1 MLAEIDINPNVII
14 VFVAMIIAGLKA
26 LIEKR
31 NQQNQPPQAEEE
43 EGYEELYEAYEA
55 ELAAQRQQL
64 QIPAAAPS
72 PLPTPVQVPAAAPP
86 PLPTPTTVQ
95 APAAAPPPL
104 PTPTPAQVPVPAPQP
119 RKVELPTLS
128 AAEEAALD
136 RFNSRPNGPRR
147 KINSL
152 STKTRLK
159 AHLSSPTAAREALLL
174 AEIFGPPKALK

>member
-31 NQQNQPPQAEEE
+31 SQQNQPPQAEDEG
-43 EGYEELYEAYEA
+43 GYEELYEAYEA

-64 QIPAAAPS
+64 EIPA
-72 PLPTPVQVPAAAPP
+72 TNPP
-86 PLPTPTTVQ
+86 PLPTPTGVQ
-95 APAAAPPPL
+95 IPAPPPL
-104 PTPTPAQVPVPAPQP
+104 LTNTGVQVPASASQP

-136 RFNSRPNGPRR
+136 RFNSRSNAPRR
-147 KINSL
+147 KVNSL
-152 STKTRLK
+152 STKARLK

>member
-64 QIPAAAPS
+64 QIPA
-72 PLPTPVQVPAAAPP
+72 T
-86 PLPTPTTVQ
+86 
-95 APAAAPPPL
+95 APPPL
-104 PTPTPAQVPVPAPQP
+104 PTPTPAQVPAPAPQP
-119 RKVELPTLS
+119 RKVELATLS

>member
-1 MLAEIDINPNVII
+1 MMLAEIDINPNVII

-31 NQQNQPPQAEEE
+31 NQQNQPPHAEDE

-64 QIPAAAPS
+64 QIPA
-72 PLPTPVQVPAAAPP
+72 TAPP
-86 PLPTPTTVQ
+86 PLPTPVQ
-95 APAAAPPPL
+95 TPAPAPPQL
-104 PTPTPAQVPVPAPQP
+104 PTPTAVQVPAPAPRP
-119 RKVELPTLS
+119 RKMELPTLS

-136 RFNSRPNGPRR
+136 RFNSRSNGPRR

-174 AEIFGPPKALK
+174 SEIFGPPKALK

>member
-14 VFVAMIIAGLKA
+14 VFVAMIIAGVKA

-31 NQQNQPPQAEEE
+31 NQQNQPPQAEDE

-64 QIPAAAPS
+64 QIPA
-72 PLPTPVQVPAAAPP
+72 T
-86 PLPTPTTVQ
+86 
-95 APAAAPPPL
+95 APPPL
-104 PTPTPAQVPVPAPQP
+104 PTPTPVQVPAPAPQP

>member
-86 PLPTPTTVQ
+86 PLPTP
-95 APAAAPPPL
+95 
-104 PTPTPAQVPVPAPQP
+104 AQVPVPAPQP

>member
-31 NQQNQPPQAEEE
+31 NQQKQPPQAEDEG
-43 EGYEELYEAYEA
+43 GYEELYDAYEA
-55 ELAAQRQQL
+55 ELAAQRQQS
-64 QIPAAAPS
+64 QIPA
-72 PLPTPVQVPAAAPP
+72 TAPP
-86 PLPTPTTVQ
+86 PLPTPIPV
-95 APAAAPPPL
+95 
-104 PTPTPAQVPVPAPQP
+104 QVPARAPQP
-119 RKVELPTLS
+119 RKVKLPTLS

-136 RFNSRPNGPRR
+136 RFNSRPNESRR

>member
-31 NQQNQPPQAEEE
+31 NQQNQPPQAEDE

-64 QIPAAAPS
+64 QIPA
-72 PLPTPVQVPAAAPP
+72 TAPP
-86 PLPTPTTVQ
+86 PLPTPVQ
-95 APAAAPPPL
+95 APAAAQPTL
-104 PTPTPAQVPVPAPQP
+104 PTPSLAQVPAPAPQP
-119 RKVELPTLS
+119 RRVKLPTLS

-136 RFNSRPNGPRR
+136 RFNSRSNGPRR
-147 KINSL
+147 KTSSL
-152 STKTRLK
+152 SSKTRLRD
-159 AHLSSPTAAREALLL
+159 HLSSPTAAREALLL

>member
-64 QIPAAAPS
+64 QIPAAAP
-72 PLPTPVQVPAAAPP
+72 
-86 PLPTPTTVQ
+86 
-95 APAAAPPPL
+95 PPL
-104 PTPTPAQVPVPAPQP
+104 PTPTPAQVPAPAPQP
-119 RKVELPTLS
+119 RKVELATLS

>member
-43 EGYEELYEAYEA
+43 DGYEELYEAYEA

-64 QIPAAAPS
+64 QIPATAP
-72 PLPTPVQVPAAAPP
+72 PALPTPIPVQVPA
-86 PLPTPTTVQ
+86 
-95 APAAAPPPL
+95 
-104 PTPTPAQVPVPAPQP
+104 PAPRP

>member
-1 MLAEIDINPNVII
+1 MLAETDINPNVII
-14 VFVAMIIAGLKA
+14 VFVAMIVAGLKA

-31 NQQNQPPQAEEE
+31 NQQNQPPQADDEED
-43 EGYEELYEAYEA
+43 YEELYEAYEA

-64 QIPAAAPS
+64 QIPA
-72 PLPTPVQVPAAAPP
+72 TAPP
-86 PLPTPTTVQ
+86 PLPTPTAV
-95 APAAAPPPL
+95 
-104 PTPTPAQVPVPAPQP
+104 QVPGPAPQP

-128 AAEEAALD
+128 AAEEAALN
-136 RFNSRPNGPRR
+136 RFNSRPSGPRR

>member
-55 ELAAQRQQL
+55 ELAEQRQQL
-64 QIPAAAPS
+64 QI
-72 PLPTPVQVPAAAPP
+72 PAAAPP

>member
-26 LIEKR
+26 LVEKR
-31 NQQNQPPQAEEE
+31 NQQNQPPQAEDE
-43 EGYEELYEAYEA
+43 EGYEELYDAYEA

-64 QIPAAAPS
+64 QIPETAP
-72 PLPTPVQVPAAAPP
+72 PPPPTPIPVQVPAR
-86 PLPTPTTVQ
+86 
-95 APAAAPPPL
+95 
-104 PTPTPAQVPVPAPQP
+104 APQP
-119 RKVELPTLS
+119 RKVKLPTLS

-136 RFNSRPNGPRR
+136 RFNSRSNGPRR
-147 KINSL
+147 KTSSL
-152 STKTRLK
+152 SSKTRLR

>member
-1 MLAEIDINPNVII
+1 MFAEIDINPNVII

-31 NQQNQPPQAEEE
+31 NQQNQPPQAEDE
-43 EGYEELYEAYEA
+43 EGYEELYDAYEA

-64 QIPAAAPS
+64 QIPAAAPP
-72 PLPTPVQVPAAAPP
+72 PLPAPTPVQVPAR
-86 PLPTPTTVQ
+86 
-95 APAAAPPPL
+95 
-104 PTPTPAQVPVPAPQP
+104 APQP
-119 RKVELPTLS
+119 RKVKLPTLS

-136 RFNSRPNGPRR
+136 RFNSRSNGPRR
-147 KINSL
+147 KTSSL
-152 STKTRLK
+152 SSKTRLR

>member
-1 MLAEIDINPNVII
+1 MFAEIDINPNVII

-64 QIPAAAPS
+64 QIPAAAP
-72 PLPTPVQVPAAAPP
+72 P

-104 PTPTPAQVPVPAPQP
+104 PASTPVQVPARAPQP

-128 AAEEAALD
+128 PAEEAALD
-136 RFNSRPNGPRR
+136 RYNSRPNGPRR
-147 KINSL
+147 KLNSS
-152 STKTRLK
+152 STKARLK
-159 AHLSSPTAAREALLL
+159 THLSSPTAAREALLL
-174 AEIFGPPKALK
+174 AEIFGPPKAFK

>member
-31 NQQNQPPQAEEE
+31 NQQKQPPQAEDEG
-43 EGYEELYEAYEA
+43 GYEELYDAYEA

-64 QIPAAAPS
+64 QIPA
-72 PLPTPVQVPAAAPP
+72 TAPP
-86 PLPTPTTVQ
+86 PLPTPIPV
-95 APAAAPPPL
+95 
-104 PTPTPAQVPVPAPQP
+104 QVPARAPQP

-136 RFNSRPNGPRR
+136 RFNSRPNGSRR

-152 STKTRLK
+152 STKARLK

>member
-64 QIPAAAPS
+64 QIPAAAP
-72 PLPTPVQVPAAAPP
+72 
-86 PLPTPTTVQ
+86 
-95 APAAAPPPL
+95 PPL
-104 PTPTPAQVPVPAPQP
+104 PTPTPAQVPAPAPQP
-119 RKVELPTLS
+119 RKVELATLS

-136 RFNSRPNGPRR
+136 RFNSRPNGQRR

-174 AEIFGPPKALK
+174 AEVFGPPKALK

>member
-31 NQQNQPPQAEEE
+31 NQQNQPPQAEDE
-43 EGYEELYEAYEA
+43 EGYEELYDAYEA

-64 QIPAAAPS
+64 QIPATAP
-72 PLPTPVQVPAAAPP
+72 PALPTPTPVQAPATAPP
-86 PLPTPTTVQ
+86 PLPTPS
-95 APAAAPPPL
+95 L
-104 PTPTPAQVPVPAPQP
+104 AQVPARAPQP
-119 RKVELPTLS
+119 QKVRLPTLS

-136 RFNSRPNGPRR
+136 RFNSRSNGPRR
-147 KINSL
+147 KTSSL
-152 STKTRLK
+152 SSKTRLR

>member
-31 NQQNQPPQAEEE
+31 NQQNQPPQAEDED
-43 EGYEELYEAYEA
+43 GYEELYDAYEA

-64 QIPAAAPS
+64 QIPG
-72 PLPTPVQVPAAAPP
+72 TTPP
-86 PLPTPTTVQ
+86 PLPTQ
-95 APAAAPPPL
+95 APVAAQEPRA
-104 PTPTPAQVPVPAPQP
+104 TPTLAQVPARAPQP
-119 RKVELPTLS
+119 RKLKLPTLS
-128 AAEEAALD
+128 AAEEAALE
-136 RFNSRPNGPRR
+136 RFNSRSNGPRR
-147 KINSL
+147 KTSSL
-152 STKTRLK
+152 SSKTRLR

>member
-26 LIEKR
+26 LVEKR
-31 NQQNQPPQAEEE
+31 NQQNQPPQAEDE
-43 EGYEELYEAYEA
+43 EGYEELYDAYEA

-64 QIPAAAPS
+64 QIPAAAPP
-72 PLPTPVQVPAAAPP
+72 PLPAPTPVQVPAR
-86 PLPTPTTVQ
+86 
-95 APAAAPPPL
+95 
-104 PTPTPAQVPVPAPQP
+104 APQP

-128 AAEEAALD
+128 PAEEAALD

-147 KINSL
+147 KLNSS
-152 STKTRLK
+152 STKARLK
-159 AHLSSPTAAREALLL
+159 THLSSPTAAREALLL

>member
-31 NQQNQPPQAEEE
+31 NQQNQPPQAEDE
-43 EGYEELYEAYEA
+43 EGYEELYDAYEA
-55 ELAAQRQQL
+55 ELATQRQQL
-64 QIPAAAPS
+64 QIPA
-72 PLPTPVQVPAAAPP
+72 TAPP
-86 PLPTPTTVQ
+86 PLPTPS
-95 APAAAPPPL
+95 L
-104 PTPTPAQVPVPAPQP
+104 AQVPSRAPQP
-119 RKVELPTLS
+119 QKVKLPTLS

-136 RFNSRPNGPRR
+136 RFNSRSNGPRL
-147 KINSL
+147 KASSL
-152 STKTRLK
+152 SSKTRLR

>member
-31 NQQNQPPQAEEE
+31 NQQKQPPQAEDEG
-43 EGYEELYEAYEA
+43 GYEELYDAYEA

-64 QIPAAAPS
+64 QIPA
-72 PLPTPVQVPAAAPP
+72 TAPP
-86 PLPTPTTVQ
+86 PLPTQIPV
-95 APAAAPPPL
+95 
-104 PTPTPAQVPVPAPQP
+104 QVPARAPQP

-136 RFNSRPNGPRR
+136 RLNSRPNGSRR

>member
-31 NQQNQPPQAEEE
+31 NQQKQPPQAEDEG
-43 EGYEELYEAYEA
+43 GYEELYDAYEA

-64 QIPAAAPS
+64 QIPA
-72 PLPTPVQVPAAAPP
+72 TAPP
-86 PLPTPTTVQ
+86 PLPTPI
-95 APAAAPPPL
+95 PI
-104 PTPTPAQVPVPAPQP
+104 QVPARAPQP
-119 RKVELPTLS
+119 RKVALQTLS

-136 RFNSRPNGPRR
+136 GLDSRPNGLRR

-152 STKTRLK
+152 STKARLK

>member
-1 MLAEIDINPNVII
+1 MMLAEIDINPNVII
-14 VFVAMIIAGLKA
+14 VFVAMIVAGFKA

-31 NQQNQPPQAEEE
+31 NQQNPPPQAEDE
-43 EGYEELYEAYEA
+43 EGYEELYDAYEA
-55 ELAAQRQQL
+55 ELEAQRQQL
-64 QIPAAAPS
+64 QIPAAAPP
-72 PLPTPVQVPAAAPP
+72 PLPAPTPVQVPAR
-86 PLPTPTTVQ
+86 
-95 APAAAPPPL
+95 
-104 PTPTPAQVPVPAPQP
+104 APQP
-119 RKVELPTLS
+119 RKVKLPTLS